1 MTPRLKILSIGLIL
15 SIFYAINDYI
25 ARNDTKPDRKVTKE
39 VKKRPKTARISQERI
54 RRIKEQSAQMAEQTK
69 RKEEIIPVADFNPI
83 PDEVLALEGWAR
95 DPFIEMKDI
104 PVEIQPEIKTEVAQE
119 RAFSN
124 IDQLKITSI
133 AKLGAKTFVIIN
145 GQRFQEGDLINNML
159 IESIE
164 SQKIT
169 FRMGKTRIVK
179 DVGS

>member
-1 MTPRLKILSIGLIL
+1 MTPRLKILSIGLAL
-15 SIFYAINDYI
+15 SLIYAISDYI
-25 ARNDTKPDRKVTKE
+25 ARNEDKPIRKVNKE

-54 RRIKEQSAQMAEQTK
+54 RRIKEQSAQEAKQNE
-69 RKEEIIPVADFNPI
+69 RKDEIIPVADFNPI

-104 PVEIQPEIKTEVAQE
+104 PIEIQPEIKTEVDQE

-133 AKLGAKTFVIIN
+133 AKLGDKTFVIIN